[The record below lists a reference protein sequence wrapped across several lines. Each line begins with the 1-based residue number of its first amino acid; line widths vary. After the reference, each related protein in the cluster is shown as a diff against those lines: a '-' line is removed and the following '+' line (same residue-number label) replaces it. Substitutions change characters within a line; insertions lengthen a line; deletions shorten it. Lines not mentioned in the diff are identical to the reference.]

1 MIAPVIKKGY
11 EEVFEMKKSS
21 FVALILGIIS
31 GLFFALGMCM
41 AMIPEWN
48 AFRPGIIVG
57 CVGIVFALIT
67 VFVWRKM
74 EHKQPIKISGK
85 AVLTAVVGIVGALA
99 LGVGMCFTMVW
110 GNMILGIV
118 VGLVG
123 IVILICL
130 IPLCKGLK

>member
-1 MIAPVIKKGY
+1 
-11 EEVFEMKKSS
+11 MKKSS

-123 IVILICL
+123 IVILIFL

>member
-41 AMIPEWN
+41 AMIPDWN

-123 IVILICL
+123 IMILLCL